1 MTMCHLRV
9 LFTNIFRRSNL
20 LPVIEEDSSDNYLC
34 LLLIKIGYIVAQ
46 NRNIMTPFP
55 ALNLEKN
62 E

>member
-1 MTMCHLRV
+1 MTMCHLTV

-34 LLLIKIGYIVAQ
+34 LLLIKIGYSCTKQ
-46 NRNIMTPFP
+46 ENYDPFP